1 MKALIIAA
9 GNGTRMQSVTR
20 GRHKSLMNLLGLKII
35 ERVILGAKEAGIF
48 EFVIVTGFK
57 GKELKKA
64 VGDGSRFGV
73 SITFVHNNNW
83 EKANGISVFK
93 AKDYFKENFILLM
106 SDHVFDWRTPL
117 KLKRIKLKEDE
128 CALAIDKDLDSALD
142 IDDTT
147 KVLVKNSKITSI
159 NKSLDAYNA
168 YDTGMFLCS
177 PNIFKVLK
185 KTISHHKNSLSD
197 GMRILVKEG
206 KLRAFNIKGR
216 FWSDCDTYADIKF
229 AENKLLKSLTES
241 KDGFLSKKI
250 NRKVSTFLTRFL
262 IKTPITPN
270 MISFAIPII
279 GILTFF
285 ILAKG
290 TYPWILIGGLL
301 IQFMS
306 IIDGCDG
313 ELARIKFLR
322 SKWGGFLDANL
333 DKYVDTAIV
342 AGMALGYLKITG
354 NELILPIALLV
365 IFGFGLDGY
374 MPNKFIATVRKKLSF
389 DIFKFINIERDLRL
403 LILALGAIFNQVLL
417 AFAIIILIYHLKV
430 VIRLISARRICN
442 EIVTPS
448 VQKA

>member
-1 MKALIIAA
+1 MKTLIIAA

-20 GRHKSLMNLLGLKII
+20 GRHKSLMNLLGLKVI

-57 GKELKKA
+57 GKELKES

-106 SDHVFDWRTPL
+106 SDHVFDWRTL
-117 KLKRIKLKEDE
+117 FKLKRIKLKEDE
-128 CALAIDKDLDSALD
+128 CALAIDENLDSVLD

-147 KVLVKNSKITSI
+147 KVLVKNNKISSI
-159 NKSLDAYNA
+159 NKSLDIYNA

-197 GMRILVKEG
+197 GMRILAKEG

-229 AENKLLKSLTES
+229 AENKLLKSLTKSE
-241 KDGFLSKKI
+241 DGFLSKKI
-250 NRKVSTFLTRFL
+250 NRRVSTFFTRFL

-290 TYPWILIGGLL
+290 VYPWILIGGLL

-354 NELILPIALLV
+354 NEFILPIALLV

-374 MPNKFIATVRKKLSF
+374 MPNKFVATVRRKLSF
-389 DIFKFINIERDLRL
+389 DVFKFINIGRDLRL
-403 LILALGAIFNQVLL
+403 LILALGAIFNQIFL

-442 EIVTPS
+442 EIVISS